1 MSEAGLK
8 DPMLPSNRST
18 TFYAGHA
25 EQKHNAAQAEYDR
38 SAALVRHRSPEILL
52 GSFLIA
58 QRVRPNA
65 TQWLPHRSFLAT
77 GSNISDRQWEHRKRA
92 CAQAARASELRG
104 TNQQSLT

>member
-58 QRVRPNA
+58 QRVRP
-65 TQWLPHRSFLAT
+65 TLPNGCLIAHFSPPARTFRIANGSIASGLA
-77 GSNISDRQWEHRKRA
+77 RKRRE
-92 CAQAARASELRG
+92 RASYAAQISNR
-104 TNQQSLT
+104 